1 MLVSPRSRGRS
12 ALRGANRGLDKLR
25 ASCRGVYPRPFAPSQ
40 LRGSHRTSV
49 LLHQGQE
56 KVPLPAGLPPGGRLS
71 AASQACGL
79 AWVGAPG
86 KAALPPCIDSR
97 GCPWATHG
105 SSVLCSQDRKGAWGG
120 RAAGAGAAGAPVLL
134 GAQAVWAHSPPTCFL
149 PELHG
154 GRQAGCVTPGWSHSQ
169 EEPRVAC
176 RAWGN
181 QRLGRGEVQ
190 KGSAWA
196 EGAQVGVRGA
206 QWQESRLHALEGAPL
221 GTPLCADVTPAPAQR
236 SSAARGTTTGPAV
249 GVEGGEGPSPSAWS
263 LGGFVQWVVPL

>member
-25 ASCRGVYPRPFAPSQ
+25 ASRRGVYPRPFAPSQ
-40 LRGSHRTSV
+40 LRGSHCTSV

-71 AASQACGL
+71 AASQARGL

-86 KAALPPCIDSR
+86 KAALPPCIDPR
-97 GCPWATHG
+97 GGPWTTHG

-149 PELHG
+149 PDLRG

-176 RAWGN
+176 RARGN

-196 EGAQVGVRGA
+196 EGPRL
-206 QWQESRLHALEGAPL
+206 ESEAPS
-221 GTPLCADVTPAPAQR
+221 GKSPACTPRRARPSAPRSVQR
-236 SSAARGTTTGPAV
+236 SRRPWKHDGTCSGGGGRGGPIPKRLV
-249 GVEGGEGPSPSAWS
+249 P
-263 LGGFVQWVVPL
+263 GGFVQWVVPL